1 MGRSIEYYGK
11 TTKKDKNA
19 IKSSRT
25 DRYPKQT
32 KKIYKISKSCKFEQ
46 EKETKKV
53 DKLMVIAL
61 GLRNKHKKD
70 NSKETK

>member
-1 MGRSIEYYGK
+1 MN
-11 TTKKDKNA
+11 KKK
-19 IKSSRT
+19 R
-25 DRYPKQT
+25 R
-32 KKIYKISKSCKFEQ
+32 
-46 EKETKKV
+46 KKV